1 MKLAKIV
8 GGVAT
13 LVAIAHGSAAATAQE
28 ADYPTKSVRVIVPF
42 AAGGTEDLVARVVA
56 DKLAERLGQTFIIE
70 NKPGA
75 GSVIGSGM
83 LADQLADGY
92 TSGVGSVRSNRAN
105 VSVRAT

>member
-13 LVAIAHGSAAATAQE
+13 LVAIALGSAAATAQE

-42 AAGGTEDLVARVVA
+42 AAGGTADLVARVVA

-75 GSVIGSGM
+75 GGVIGRSEEQTSELQSLMHISYAGFGM
-83 LADQLADGY
+83 KKQKK
-92 TSGVGSVRSNRAN
+92 TH
-105 VSVRAT
+105 